1 MADKRKIPKNPQQK
15 PQKKRTKAQ
24 RRARLAL
31 WLFLLTAVFVAAG
44 FGVNYLY
51 DQRLVD
57 LAKAKETSEADLTSA
72 PTDGEGG
79 TFKVRSITV
88 EGNKHYSADQILRA
102 SGLYVGQ
109 SVWEV
114 NKAQASANIKAA
126 CPYVESASIS
136 SSLLNTITIS
146 VKETTIVGAMYY
158 NGEWILVGKN
168 GQAVDKMKVE
178 SDVPSRYLYLKG
190 ATPTG
195 KGLGKQAMDDRCTEI
210 LKKYLAAAEE
220 NELTGICELDLSNK
234 GDLKLNWNNQI
245 TILLGNDTNLAYEI
259 AVVKTNL
266 PTILKNKGT
275 QVHGTMDVSSYSD
288 ENAINRVIFTP
299 DN

>member
-1 MADKRKIPKNPQQK
+1 MADKRRIPKQPKK
-15 PQKKRTKAQ
+15 PQKQQTKAQ
-24 RRARLAL
+24 KRARLAL
-31 WLFLLTAVFVAAG
+31 VFLALTVVLSAAA
-44 FGVNYLY
+44 FGVNKLY
-51 DQRLVD
+51 ENRLVS
-57 LAKAKETSEADLTSA
+57 LAKTKETAEVTPK

-79 TFKVRSITV
+79 TFKVRSLTV
-88 EGNKHYSADQILRA
+88 EGNKHYSAEQILRA

-114 NKAQASANIKAA
+114 NKAQTVANVKAA
-126 CPYVESASIS
+126 CPYVESASVS
-136 SSLLNTITIS
+136 SSLLNTITIT
-146 VKETTIVGAMYY
+146 VKETTIVGAMYH
-158 NGEWILVGKN
+158 NSEWILVGKN

-178 SDVPSRYLYLKG
+178 SDVPPRLLYLKG
-190 ATPTG
+190 ATATG
-195 KGLGKQAMDDRCTEI
+195 KGLGKPAMDERCTEI

-245 TILLGNDTNLAYEI
+245 TILLGNDSNLSYEI

-266 PTILKNKGT
+266 PSVLKNKGK
-275 QVHGTMDVSSYSD
+275 QVHGTLDVSSYSD
-288 ENAINRVIFTP
+288 ENATNRVIFTP

>member
-1 MADKRKIPKNPQQK
+1 MADKRQIPKNPKQK
-15 PQKKRTKAQ
+15 PQKQRTKAQ

-31 WLFLLTAVFVAAG
+31 WLLLLTVALSAAG
-44 FGVNYLY
+44 FGLDRLY
-51 DQRLVD
+51 EHRLVTM
-57 LAKAKETSEADLTSA
+57 AKTAETAETEPEPSHSEN
-72 PTDGEGG
+72 G
-79 TFKVRSITV
+79 TFKVRSVTV
-88 EGNKHYSADQILRA
+88 KGNEHYSESQILRA

-109 SVWEV
+109 SVWDV

-126 CPYVESASIS
+126 CPYVESASVS
-136 SSLLNTITIS
+136 SSLLNTITIT
-146 VKETTIVGAMYY
+146 VKETTIVGAMYD
-158 NGEWILVGKN
+158 NGNWILVGKN
-168 GQAVDKMKVE
+168 GQAVDKLPVE
-178 SDVPSRYLYLKG
+178 SDIPPRYLYLKG
-190 ATPTG
+190 ATPSG

-245 TILLGNDTNLAYEI
+245 TILLGNDSNLAYEI
-259 AVVKTNL
+259 AVLKTNL
-266 PTILKNKGT
+266 PSVLKNKGD
-275 QVHGTMDVSSYSD
+275 QAHGTLDISSYSN